1 MGIIIRDLSTHG
13 LFQNDMI
20 LAAGFGGLSREIS
33 YVSVIDTPLVPKP
46 SYRLE
51 DGVFV
56 LSSFFLYNDNPQL
69 LLEAIKNL
77 ANMGAAAVG
86 IKTDLYIHEI
96 PKCVLDY
103 CNEIDFPLFQV
114 NNKDLP
120 FRKIISVIED
130 IIRRHYDDSEF
141 FD

>member
-51 DGVFV
+51 DGVLSCHLSFSTTTT
-56 LSSFFLYNDNPQL
+56 LSSF
-69 LLEAIKNL
+69 
-77 ANMGAAAVG
+77 
-86 IKTDLYIHEI
+86 
-96 PKCVLDY
+96 
-103 CNEIDFPLFQV
+103 
-114 NNKDLP
+114 
-120 FRKIISVIED
+120 
-130 IIRRHYDDSEF
+130 
-141 FD
+141 